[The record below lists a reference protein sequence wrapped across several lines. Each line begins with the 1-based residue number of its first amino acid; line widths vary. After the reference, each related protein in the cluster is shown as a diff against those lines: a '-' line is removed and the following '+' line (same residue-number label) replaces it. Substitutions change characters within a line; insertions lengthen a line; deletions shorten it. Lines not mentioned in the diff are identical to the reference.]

1 MCIQELT
8 NNIRPSDVW
17 SIIQA
22 NLKELSQQEYGS
34 PEFLSKSSLLQ
45 LLLQVHQQCIEVK
58 QPEFNKPEMI
68 VGSQL
73 GLPTQDESN
82 DDEEYDFSEMSDS
95 ELEEFLELS
104 EVDED

>member
-58 QPEFNKPEMI
+58 QPEMI

>member
-58 QPEFNKPEMI
+58 QPEMI

-73 GLPTQDESN
+73 GLPTQ
-82 DDEEYDFSEMSDS
+82 DEEYDFSEMSDS